1 MHAAILIIG
10 SNIQPEKNIDR
21 VLDLLRE
28 RITLV
33 ELSSIWQTEPVGTV
47 GPYFLNLAARV
58 ITELEAESLK
68 WSVLREIEEQMGR
81 VRTADKYAPR
91 PIDLDIVL
99 FDGEVLD
106 NGLWERGYIA
116 LTVAELEPGLIHPL
130 TGERLDEVAKRLRRT
145 YDAVQWKDQPDR

>member
-1 MHAAILIIG
+1 MHRAILIIG